1 MSILDNAIDALEC
14 GLQDYEVGTP
24 ARLKSSIRNIHS
36 GILLLF
42 KEKLSQLS
50 PPDSDEA
57 LIKQK
62 VVPTLVDGQLIWLGE
77 GKKTVDVQS
86 IQDRFKSLGVS
97 VDWTYLQ
104 SVGNIRNEVEHY
116 FSQANSKAIQEAI
129 AKSFVIVRDFM
140 LNHLGIDP
148 QSKLTPESWSVFIS
162 AKDIYLAERA
172 DCITTFSRLETDSE
186 VVGEGVKDATCTD
199 CGSDLLY
206 IAVNGSMQCRACG
219 KTLERE
225 AAICHVIDEILGYSA
240 HSAAK
245 DGASP
250 PYADCPECGENAL
263 IISEMRCAVCG
274 ETQDGECDV
283 CGNEIPVEEID
294 GSGTCGYCTHKMN
307 KDD

>member
-14 GLQDYEVGTP
+14 GLQDFQTGTP

-62 VVPTLVDGQLIWLGE
+62 VVPSIVNGQLIWLGD

-86 IQDRFKSLGVS
+86 IKERFESLGIS
-97 VDWTYLQ
+97 VDWTYLN
-104 SVGNIRNEVEHY
+104 SVGNIRNDVEHY
-116 FSQANSKAIQEAI
+116 FSTANNKAIQEAI
-129 AKSFVIVRDFM
+129 AKSFLIVRDFM
-140 LNHLGIDP
+140 LNQLGVDP
-148 QSKLTPESWSVFIS
+148 QSKLSTESWSVFLS

-172 DCITTFSRLETDSE
+172 DCVATFTRLETDSE
-186 VVGEGVKDATCTD
+186 VVGDAVKDATCEG

-206 IAVNGSMQCRACG
+206 FAEDGTMQCRACG
-219 KTLERE
+219 KTLPRE
-225 AAICHVIDEILGYSA
+225 AAICHVIDETLGFTA
-240 HSAAK
+240 HRAAM

-250 PYADCPECGENAL
+250 PYTECPECGENAL
-263 IISEMRCAVCG
+263 IISEMQCAACG
-274 ETQDGECDV
+274 EAQNSECDM

-294 GSGTCGYCTHKMN
+294 GSGTCGYCTHKMS